1 MSAGNWPRVSVIVP
15 CRDEE
20 QYIAQCLDGVLAADY
35 PADRLE
41 VLVADGRSD
50 DRTRYIVQGY
60 ADRDP
65 RIRLLDNPRRITPAA
80 LNVAI
85 RAASG
90 DVVVRMDAHAVFPPP
105 YVRQLVEALDESGAA
120 IVGGSIET
128 VPANEGPVAAAIAIA
143 MRHPFGVG
151 NSSFRVGTG
160 RRRAVDHVPFFCCRR
175 DVFDR
180 FGFFDEELV
189 RNQDGEFSARV
200 IRGGGRVLLVPEAQA
215 RYFARASLAKLA
227 RMFYQY
233 GYYKV
238 LTAVK
243 VRRIMTAR
251 QLVPPAFLLA
261 LLGSA
266 LAALWLPAGALA
278 FAGLTGVYAAAVCTA
293 AWLAARGQPLR
304 CAVLLVVAFPL
315 MHFSYG
321 FGQLRRATEL
331 VARVRTQ
338 RADPVLVPLSR

>member
-20 QYIAQCLDGVLAADY
+20 RYIAKCLDGILAADY

-41 VLVADGRSD
+41 VVVADGRSGD
-50 DRTRYIVQGY
+50 GTRRIIERY
-60 ADRDP
+60 AGQDP
-65 RIRLLDNPRRITPAA
+65 RVRLLDNPRQITPAA
-80 LNVAI
+80 LNIAI

-90 DVVVRMDAHAVFPPP
+90 DIVVRMDAHAVFPPS
-105 YVRQLVEALDESGAA
+105 YIRQLVEALDESGAA
-120 IVGGSIET
+120 VVGGSIET
-128 VPANEGPVAAAIAIA
+128 LPANDGPVAAAIAIA

-151 NSSFRVGTG
+151 NSSFRVGSGT
-160 RRRAVDHVPFFCCRR
+160 RRAVDHVPFFCCRR
-175 DVFDR
+175 ELFDR
-180 FGFFDEELV
+180 VGLFDEELV

-200 IRGGGRVLLVPEAQA
+200 IRGGGRVVLVPEARA
-215 RYFARASLAKLA
+215 KYFARGSLTKLA

-251 QLVPPAFLLA
+251 QLVPPAFVLA

-278 FAGLTGVYAAAVCTA
+278 FAGLTGTYAATVCA
-293 AWLAARGQPLR
+293 AASFAARGQHLR
-304 CAVLLVVAFPL
+304 CAALLIVAFPL
-315 MHFSYG
+315 MHFSYA

-331 VARVRTQ
+331 VIGARTQ
-338 RADPVLVPLSR
+338 RTDPVLVPLSR